1 MECWELAPIIGLSF
15 RVLRYSSIPIFHSSN
30 SSMIPS
36 FHDSNIPALEKERKH
51 DSTNRAAH

>member
-1 MECWELAPIIGLSF
+1 MECWELPAIIGLPF

-36 FHDSNIPALEKERKH
+36 FHDSNIPAIEKGAQ
-51 DSTNRAAH
+51 T